1 MNFQTIAT
9 INCMENGKPVYTIK
23 LDNLLNYDFIWDS
36 SKLCILHLVTAS
48 LNINDLNMLITKPYE
63 AYVLIG
69 LKKVFEAPNKEKT
82 YDIPARVFRH
92 LLIKGDYKTTDL
104 TFYETWSEKDND

>member
-9 INCMENGKPVYTIK
+9 INCMENGKSVYAIK
-23 LDNLLNYDFIWDS
+23 LDNLITYDFIWDS
-36 SKLCILHLVTAS
+36 SKLCTLHLVTSS

-69 LKKVFEAPNKEKT
+69 LKKVCEGNAEKT
-82 YDIPARVFRH
+82 YSIPARVFRH
-92 LLIKGDYKTTDL
+92 LVIKGDYKTTEL
-104 TFYETWSEKDND
+104 TFYETWSEPND

>member
-9 INCMENGKPVYTIK
+9 INCMENGKSVYTIK
-23 LDNLLNYDFIWDS
+23 LDNLINYDFVWDS
-36 SKLCILHLVTAS
+36 SKLCTLHLVTSS

-69 LKKVFEAPNKEKT
+69 IKKVFEGTREKT
-82 YDIPARVFRH
+82 YNIPARVFRH
-92 LLIKGDYKTTDL
+92 VLIKGDYKTTEL
-104 TFYETWSEKDND
+104 IFYETWSEKDND

>member
-9 INCMENGKPVYTIK
+9 ISCMENGKTIYTIK
-23 LDNLLNYDFIWDS
+23 LDNLLNYDFVWDS
-36 SKLCILHLVTAS
+36 SKLCTLHLVTAS
-48 LNINDLNMLITKPYE
+48 LNINDLNMLITKPYD

-69 LKKVFEAPNKEKT
+69 VKKVFEDNSKEKV

-92 LLIKGDYKTTDL
+92 LTIKGDYKVTDL
-104 TFYETWSEKDND
+104 TFYEIWNDEGE